1 MNIKDI
7 TFNSLE
13 IPFRVEFKHASASR
27 NVTSTAWVVARS
39 EQHTGYGESC
49 PREYVTGET
58 MESVKLFFES
68 HKDNLQDII
77 GSLASLLTWSLEH
90 RNEIDRNP
98 AAWCAIELALL
109 DLLAQEADQS
119 IEQLLGL
126 PGLSGEFQYTA
137 VLGDNKIEQFAQQVD
152 QYAAMAFKDYK
163 IKLSGD
169 LEKDKEKLH
178 YLVGANAG
186 ARIRLDA
193 NNLWQQASGAIAY
206 LNSLEIE
213 LFAIEE
219 PLSANDY
226 DGLREVTNTA
236 KTKIILDESFLREEQ
251 FALIKDDP
259 ANWIINLRVSKMGG
273 LLRSL
278 KIALMARSYGIG
290 IIIGAQVGET
300 SLLTRSALTVAN
312 ANRDILIA
320 QEGAYGTILLEKD
333 ICQPPLMFG
342 KGGRIAQDQL
352 NHIGDRGFGLGI
364 NVDGIN
370 INEMVVT

>member
-13 IPFRVEFKHASASR
+13 IPFRIEFKHASASR

-58 MESVKLFFES
+58 MESVKSFFED
-68 HKDNLQDII
+68 HKEDLQGKID
-77 GSLASLLTWSLEH
+77 SLASLQVWSLEH
-90 RNEIDRNP
+90 RNEIDKNP

-109 DLLAQEADQS
+109 DLLAQKSCQS

-126 PGLSGEFQYTA
+126 PELNGEFQYTA

-152 QYAAMAFKDYK
+152 QYTTMAFGDYK
-163 IKLSGD
+163 VKISGD

-178 YLVGANAG
+178 YLVGAKAD

-193 NNLWQQASGAIAY
+193 NNLWQQAPDAIAY
-206 LNSLEIE
+206 LNSLDAE

-219 PLSANDY
+219 PLAANDY
-226 DGLREVTNTA
+226 DGLREVA
-236 KTKIILDESFLREEQ
+236 RAVKTKIILDESFLREEQ

-352 NHIGDRGFGLGI
+352 NHIGSRGFGLSVNLEGI
-364 NVDGIN
+364 GLNS
-370 INEMVVT
+370 

>member
-1 MNIKDI
+1 MNIKNI

-58 MESVKLFFES
+58 MESVKLFFET
-68 HKDNLQDII
+68 HKDDLQDIN
-77 GSLASLLTWSLEH
+77 GSLASLQTWSLEH
-90 RNEIDRNP
+90 RNEIDQNP

-109 DLLAQEADQS
+109 DLLAREADQS

-178 YLVGANAG
+178 YLVGAKAG

-193 NNLWQQASGAIAY
+193 NNLWQQASSAIAY
-206 LNSLEIE
+206 LNSLDIE

-251 FALIKDDP
+251 FALIIDDP

-370 INEMVVT
+370 VNEMAVT